1 MIAPIGHLRPG
12 SEPVPAFQ
20 RRGASAGDTAA
31 NAPVET
37 GPAVDLGSGRDEIR
51 RVWLRVLFALD
62 IVGAG
67 GPGVLML
74 AAPDKAG
81 ELLFAGNLSPDAATR
96 VLGCV
101 WIALGLMSVAGLM
114 RPVRFSPVL
123 LVQFA
128 YKLVWLLAIGLPTIL
143 AGGSVPPVLTVIF
156 AAWVLAVGIAA
167 PWRTLL
173 APETAPAGSMP
184 RKPR

>member
-1 MIAPIGHLRPG
+1 MIVPTGPLRPG
-12 SEPVPAFQ
+12 SEPFTAF
-20 RRGASAGDTAA
+20 RRRDAVTVDELVEFGPTGDRGA
-31 NAPVET
+31 
-37 GPAVDLGSGRDEIR
+37 GRDAVR

-62 IVGAG
+62 FVGAG

-81 ELLFAGNLSPDAATR
+81 DLLFGGNLSPDAATR

-101 WIALGLMSVAGLM
+101 WIALGLLSVAGLM

-128 YKLVWLLAIGLPTIL
+128 YKLVWLIAIGLPTIA
-143 AGGSVPPVLTVIF
+143 AGGSVPPVLAAIF
-156 AAWVLAVGIAA
+156 VMWVLAVGIAA
-167 PWRTLL
+167 PWRVLF
-173 APETAPAGSMP
+173 APDAGATAYVF